1 MNNCPLRA
9 PLEGR
14 RCSDLKALYCL
25 DGIITVVD
33 AARVKTH
40 LDEEMFKGAQNKF
53 VVKILNGR
61 VSFLSAEEDGSILA
75 VSSGTESFGF
85 FFSPELWC
93 SV

>member
-1 MNNCPLRA
+1 MN
-9 PLEGR
+9 
-14 RCSDLKALYCL
+14 DDIKALYCL

-33 AARVKTH
+33 AARVETH

-61 VSFLSAEEDGSILA
+61 VLFPSAEEDEAILA
-75 VSSGTESFGF
+75 VSSGTERFGS
-85 FFSPELWC
+85 FFSPELYC